1 MRTEK
6 LPPFERE
13 FRFASPRRWRF
24 DFCWPERKVAVEI
37 EGLTPDSGRHQRVRG
52 GAAIGLDGLPCART
66 VDHEGQA
73 ENLAGRGGRD
83 AKRIAGLTSGA
94 LSPIAKNY
102 EAALRL
108 GWTVYRV
115 PGWKSS
121 GF

>member
-24 DFCWPERKVAVEI
+24 DFCWPERKLAVEI
-37 EGLTPDSGRHQRVRG
+37 EGLTPDSGRHQRIG
-52 GAAIGLDGLPCART
+52 GF
-66 VDHEGQA
+66 
-73 ENLAGRGGRD
+73 
-83 AKRIAGLTSGA
+83 IADCE
-94 LSPIAKNY
+94 KY

-115 PGWKSS
+115 PGQWIMK
-121 GF
+121 GKRRIWRGEVVETLRELLALHPADATL